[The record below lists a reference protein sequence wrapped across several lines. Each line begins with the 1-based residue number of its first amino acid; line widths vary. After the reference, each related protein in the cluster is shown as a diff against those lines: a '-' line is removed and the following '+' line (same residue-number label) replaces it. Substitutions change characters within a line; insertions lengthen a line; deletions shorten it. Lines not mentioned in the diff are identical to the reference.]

1 MSTSEYKTY
10 KMMFVIDT
18 TVSLLPDINIEQLSD
33 YQLFSILYQQAIVQA
48 KEEVN
53 ENNVTTWFEH
63 VE

>member
-18 TVSLLPDINIEQLSD
+18 TVSLPPDINIKQLSD
-33 YQLFSILYQQAIVQA
+33 YQLFNILYQQAIVQA

>member
-18 TVSLLPDINIEQLSD
+18 TVSLPPDINIEQLSD
-33 YQLFSILYQQAIVQA
+33 YQLFNILYQQAIVQA

>member
-1 MSTSEYKTY
+1 MSTLEYKTY

-18 TVSLLPDINIEQLSD
+18 TVSLPPDINIEQLPD
-33 YQLFSILYQQAIVQA
+33 YQLFNILYQQAIVQA
-48 KEEVN
+48 KQEVN

>member
-1 MSTSEYKTY
+1 
-10 KMMFVIDT
+10 MMFVIDT
-18 TVSLLPDINIEQLSD
+18 TVSLPPDINIEQLSD
-33 YQLFSILYQQAIVQA
+33 YQLFNILYQQAIVQA